1 MTTEKERELI
11 AEITSLALDIGADEY
26 NVGVHYS
33 GHIHALHV
41 RVAKKS
47 ATDWVYYG
55 DAIYLSG
62 REDIWGPKQSIKSL
76 EEALIEVKKYH
87 PQYDADGV
95 KL

>member
-1 MTTEKERELI
+1 MTTQKERELI
-11 AEITSLALDIGADEY
+11 AEITSLALDIGAGKYSID
-26 NVGVHYS
+26 VQYS

-41 RVAKKS
+41 NISK
-47 ATDWVYYG
+47 DGDNGYIYYG

-62 REDIWGPKQSIKSL
+62 RKDIWGPKQSIKSL
-76 EEALIEVKKYH
+76 EEALSEIKKYH

>member
-1 MTTEKERELI
+1 MTTQKERELI
-11 AEITSLALDIGADEY
+11 AEITSLALDIGSGEYAVCVEYHGFVHAAD
-26 NVGVHYS
+26 
-33 GHIHALHV
+33 I
-41 RVAKKS
+41 RIAKKGAS
-47 ATDWVYYG
+47 DWVYYS

-62 REDIWGPKQSIKSL
+62 RTEIWGHQSAIEAL